1 MVLPLATGGTV
12 AHLLAVDYALKPVLN
27 ALKAQEILHGVFADD
42 SQVIDYQHKP
52 HFTPN
57 LQTRLDNALET
68 FWHALH
74 RRDIQPRRLVSLK
87 ESHMFKTLTR
97 IGLAGLMALT
107 SLAHAAETAPE
118 SLRIGYQKGSV
129 SMVLAKATSFWKNAS
144 RTPNS
149 PGGVPGRPA
158 DAGGPERGQYR
169 SRQHGRYPT
178 YIRPAAGADLLYVG
192 VEPPK
197 PKAEVILV
205 PENSDIKSIADLK
218 GHKVAFQKGSS
229 SHNLLLRALQEA
241 GLKFTDIQP
250 VYLTPADARAAF
262 QQKNVDARA
271 IWDPYYSA
279 ALLQGGVRVLKDGT
293 TLKQTGSFY
302 LAARPYAEKN
312 GAFILGVLDTFTRAD
327 ALTQS
332 QRQESIALL
341 AKTMGLPEPVIAS
354 YLNHRPPTTITP
366 VDAHVAAL
374 QQQTADLFYQN
385 RPVPKQVTIRE
396 RIWQPAGKE
405 GAKS

>member
-1 MVLPLATGGTV
+1 LEALNVGSIDLGSTG
-12 AHLLAVDYALKPVLN
+12 DIPPIF
-27 ALKAQEILHGVFADD
+27 AQ
-42 SQVIDYQHKP
+42 
-52 HFTPN
+52 
-57 LQTRLDNALET
+57 
-68 FWHALH
+68 
-74 RRDIQPRRLVSLK
+74 
-87 ESHMFKTLTR
+87 
-97 IGLAGLMALT
+97 
-107 SLAHAAETAPE
+107 
-118 SLRIGYQKGSV
+118 
-129 SMVLAKATSFWKNAS
+129 
-144 RTPNS
+144 
-149 PGGVPGRPA
+149 
-158 DAGGPERGQYR
+158 
-169 SRQHGRYPT
+169 
-178 YIRPAAGADLLYVG
+178 AAGADLVYVG

-205 PENSDIKSIADLK
+205 PENSAIKNVAELK

-262 QQKNVDARA
+262 QQGNVDAWA

-279 ALLQGGVRVLKDGT
+279 ALLQGGVRVLKDGS

-312 GAFILGVLDTFTRAD
+312 GAFIQGVLDTFTQAD

-332 QRQESIALL
+332 QRQESITLL

-354 YLNHRPPTTITP
+354 YLDHRPPTTITP

-385 RPVPKQVTIRE
+385 RLVPKQVNIRE
-396 RIWQPAGKE
+396 RIWQPTAQGT
-405 GAKS
+405 KS